1 MRRVG
6 DAACCRSGPDH
17 EKTVRCNIP
26 IITIVSNNF
35 RMAIETDR
43 MAASHERYD
52 TLDVSGNYADLA
64 RSLGGW
70 AERVEDPAELGPAI
84 ARARRATE
92 EGRPALLE
100 VLTAGETAVSH
111 G

>member
-1 MRRVG
+1 M
-6 DAACCRSGPDH
+6 
-17 EKTVRCNIP
+17 T
-26 IITIVSNNF
+26 
-35 RMAIETDR
+35 
-43 MAASHERYD
+43 ASHERYH
-52 TLDVSGNYADLA
+52 TLDVGGNYADLA

-70 AERVEDPAELGPAI
+70 AERVEEPAELGPAI

-100 VLTAGETAVSH
+100 VLTAAETEVSH